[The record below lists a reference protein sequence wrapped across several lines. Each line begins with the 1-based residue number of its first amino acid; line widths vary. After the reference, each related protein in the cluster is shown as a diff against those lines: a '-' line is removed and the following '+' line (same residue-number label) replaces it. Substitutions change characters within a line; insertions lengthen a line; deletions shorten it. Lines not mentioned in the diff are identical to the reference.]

1 MRTMGGYL
9 FWAGGLV
16 KYNKPHLSVDE
27 QIRQLQQRGMLI
39 DDHALASHY
48 LQHLNYYRLAGYWL
62 PFEAD
67 HTTHQFKQDTTFA
80 QILSLYVFDRQLR
93 LLVMDAIERIEVS
106 VRTQWAYQMSNKYGT
121 HPHLERR
128 LFKKKWWYAEN
139 LQSLQKEIRRS
150 KEPFI
155 YHLKSKYD
163 EDLPPIWAT
172 VEIMTLGQLSKWI
185 ANMCHGQDRNAI
197 ARQYDMDE
205 INLVSF
211 LHHLTTVRNICA
223 HHSRLWNREFTFTFK
238 IPRKR
243 PADLLSVFNLQASRK
258 IYNTLV
264 MSAWLMDKACPEN
277 HFRQHLV
284 ELLKQHSIDEKA
296 MGFPKQWRELNFWKT
311 GETV

>member
-9 FWAGGLV
+9 FWAGGFV
-16 KYNKPHLSVDE
+16 KYNKPPLSVDA

-67 HTTHQFKQDTTFA
+67 HNTHPFKQDTIFA

-93 LLVMDAIERIEVS
+93 LLI
-106 VRTQWAYQMSNKYGT
+106 
-121 HPHLERR
+121 
-128 LFKKKWWYAEN
+128 
-139 LQSLQKEIRRS
+139 
-150 KEPFI
+150 
-155 YHLKSKYD
+155 
-163 EDLPPIWAT
+163 
-172 VEIMTLGQLSKWI
+172 
-185 ANMCHGQDRNAI
+185 
-197 ARQYDMDE
+197 
-205 INLVSF
+205 
-211 LHHLTTVRNICA
+211 
-223 HHSRLWNREFTFTFK
+223 REFTFTFK

-277 HFRQHLV
+277 HFRQYLV

-296 MGFPKQWRELNFWKT
+296 MGFPKQWRELDFWKT
-311 GETV
+311 GERV